1 MVRAQHAEEWHDNL
15 QPVGFSKPTEYS
27 KPRCYLSP
35 TSIIQS
41 MSIDSTPISAMTLE
55 ETEWVTRAKAGDERA
70 TACLIGRYRARVVR
84 LAARTLHRSGD
95 SEDVAQDAFIQA
107 FRNLKN
113 LKSDEAFSTWLYR
126 IVIRMCIDRSRR
138 FWWSKET
145 PVDIDDERT
154 QAAESSSDTKI
165 LVEQLLNKLSPA
177 NRATLVLRVVEG
189 LEYEEISK
197 ILSIPVG
204 TVRSRLCAARVQF
217 RKLWR
222 EASQESEE

>member
-1 MVRAQHAEEWHDNL
+1 
-15 QPVGFSKPTEYS
+15 
-27 KPRCYLSP
+27 
-35 TSIIQS
+35 
-41 MSIDSTPISAMTLE
+41 
-55 ETEWVTRAKAGDERA
+55 
-70 TACLIGRYRARVVR
+70 
-84 LAARTLHRSGD
+84 
-95 SEDVAQDAFIQA
+95 
-107 FRNLKN
+107 
-113 LKSDEAFSTWLYR
+113 
-126 IVIRMCIDRSRR
+126 
-138 FWWSKET
+138 
-145 PVDIDDERT
+145 
-154 QAAESSSDTKI
+154 